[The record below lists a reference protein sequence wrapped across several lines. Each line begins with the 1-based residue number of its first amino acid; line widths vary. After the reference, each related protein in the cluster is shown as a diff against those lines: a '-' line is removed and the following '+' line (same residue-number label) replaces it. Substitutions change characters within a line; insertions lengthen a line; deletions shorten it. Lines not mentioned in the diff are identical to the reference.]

1 MACGPESSRWTVWV
15 TRGALY
21 RWHVPGDLLDLIL
34 IGVIVAFA
42 VSGYRQGFIIGALS
56 LAGFLGGAAFGLV
69 IAPALAQSMVKGQAQ
84 QSLIAIVVVFV
95 AAMIGQFAASTVG
108 AAMRDLVTWRS
119 ATIVDSAG
127 GAAVSILSVLV
138 IAWLIGTSV
147 ANAPF
152 PTVVHQVNN
161 SAVLRAVD
169 KLMPEAARTWFS
181 GFRRVVASG
190 PFPQVF
196 GGLGAEGIVSVPPPS
211 AAVLSS
217 SQVRAAGTSVVKVLG
232 TAPDCSRRIEGS
244 GFVFAANHVMT
255 NAHVVAGVQDGP
267 DVYTTSGRRLRAR
280 VVLYDYQ
287 RDVAVLYVPG
297 LNLTPLKFDGVARTG
312 DSAVVAGY
320 PRDEPYTPVP
330 ARIGGI
336 QEARGPNIYQSDQVT
351 REIYAIRADVQ
362 PGNSG
367 GPLLGQDG
375 HVFGVVFAAAVGQQD
390 YGYAL
395 TATEVAPDA
404 QMAARVT
411 GEVSTLGCD

>member
-1 MACGPESSRWTVWV
+1 
-15 TRGALY
+15 
-21 RWHVPGDLLDLIL
+21 VPGDLLDLIL

-84 QSLIAIVVVFV
+84 ESLIAIVIVFV

-108 AAMRDLVTWRS
+108 AAMRDQVTWRS
-119 ATIVDSAG
+119 AAIVDSAG
-127 GAAVSILSVLV
+127 GAAVSALSVLV

-152 PTVVHQVNN
+152 PTVVRQVNN

-169 KLMPEAARTWFS
+169 KLMPETARTWFS

-196 GGLGAEGIVSVPPPS
+196 GGLGAEGIVAVPQPNATVLTSSGVRS
-211 AAVLSS
+211 AST
-217 SQVRAAGTSVVKVLG
+217 RVVKVLG

-244 GFVFAANHVMT
+244 GFVFAPDHVMT
-255 NAHVVAGVQDGP
+255 NAHVVAGVQGGP
-267 DVYTTSGRRLRAR
+267 GVYTTTGRRLRAR
-280 VVLYDYQ
+280 VVLYDFQ

-297 LNLTPLKFDGVARTG
+297 LDLAPLQFSSVARTG
-312 DSAVVAGY
+312 DNAVVAGY
-320 PRDEPYTPVP
+320 PRDQPFTAVP
-330 ARIGGI
+330 ARVGGI

-367 GPLLGQDG
+367 GPLLAQNGR
-375 HVFGVVFAAAVGQQD
+375 VFGVVFAAAVGQQD

-395 TATEVAPDA
+395 TAAEVAPDA
-404 QMAARVT
+404 QAGASATGAA
-411 GEVSTLGCD
+411 STLGCD

>member
-1 MACGPESSRWTVWV
+1 M
-15 TRGALY
+15 
-21 RWHVPGDLLDLIL
+21 PGDLLDLIL

-84 QSLIAIVVVFV
+84 QSLIAIVIVFA

-119 ATIVDSAG
+119 ATIIDSAG
-127 GAAVSILSVLV
+127 GAAVSTMSVLV

-152 PTVVHQVNN
+152 PAIVRQVND
-161 SAVLRAVD
+161 STVLRGVD
-169 KLMPEAARTWFS
+169 KLMPETARTWFS

-196 GGLGAEGIVSVPPPS
+196 GGLGAEGIVSVPPPD

-217 SQVRAAGTSVVKVLG
+217 GQVRAAAASVVKVLG

-244 GFVFAANHVMT
+244 GFVFAPNHVMT

-267 DVYTTSGRRLRAR
+267 AVYTTSGRRVRAR
-280 VVLYDYQ
+280 VVLYDFQ
-287 RDVAVLYVPG
+287 RDVAVLYAPG
-297 LNLTPLKFDGVARTG
+297 LNLPPLPFDGVARTG
-312 DSAVVAGY
+312 DNAVVAGY
-320 PRDEPYTPVP
+320 PRDQPFTAVP
-330 ARIGGI
+330 ARVGGI

-395 TATEVAPDA
+395 TAAEVTPDA
-404 QMAARVT
+404 QAATRAT
-411 GEVSTLGCD
+411 GAVSTLGCD

>member
-1 MACGPESSRWTVWV
+1 M
-15 TRGALY
+15 
-21 RWHVPGDLLDLIL
+21 PGDLLDLIL
-34 IGVIVAFA
+34 IGIIVAFA
-42 VSGYRQGFIIGALS
+42 ISGYRQGFIIGALS

-84 QSLIAIVVVFV
+84 QSLIAIVIVFV
-95 AAMIGQFAASTVG
+95 AAMIGQFAASTIG
-108 AAMRDLVTWRS
+108 AAMRDLLTWRS

-127 GAAVSILSVLV
+127 GAAVSTLSVLV

-147 ANAPF
+147 ANAPS
-152 PTVVHQVNN
+152 PAVVNQVNN
-161 SAVLRAVD
+161 STVLRAVD
-169 KLMPEAARTWFS
+169 KLMPETARTWFS

-196 GGLGAEGIVSVPPPS
+196 SGLGAEGIVSVPAPDP
-211 AAVLSS
+211 AVVNGG
-217 SQVRAAGTSVVKVLG
+217 QVRTASASVVKVLG

-244 GFVFAANHVMT
+244 GFVYASNHVMT

-267 DVYTTSGRRLRAR
+267 DVYTPSGRRLRAH
-280 VVLYDYQ
+280 VVLYDFQ

-297 LNLTPLKFDGVARTG
+297 LRLTPLQFDGVARTG
-312 DSAVVAGY
+312 DNAVVSGY
-320 PRDEPYTPVP
+320 PRDQGLTTVP
-330 ARIGGI
+330 ARIGGV

-395 TATEVAPDA
+395 TAAEVEADA
-404 QMAARVT
+404 QAAALAT
-411 GEVSTLGCD
+411 GETSTLGCD